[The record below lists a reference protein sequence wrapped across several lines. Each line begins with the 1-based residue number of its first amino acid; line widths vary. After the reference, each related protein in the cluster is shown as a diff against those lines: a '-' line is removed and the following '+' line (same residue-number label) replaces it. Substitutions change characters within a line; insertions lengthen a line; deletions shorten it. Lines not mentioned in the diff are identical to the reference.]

1 MSEYLQVIR
10 NKVEDAIRIVYEYK
24 VYYPDAENLA
34 VVFDIDGTLLN
45 DDEPIQPVVD
55 FYNICKSLGYHL
67 FIVTARDSNGTQE
80 TIDQLDKMNITD
92 YVSIYLRLP
101 IYWDMTKYKTSCRE
115 SIVNKG
121 YNVVLSIGDSIW
133 DVGQYGGYGI
143 LLPQLAF

>member
-1 MSEYLQVIR
+1 MNDYLQVIHE
-10 NKVEDAIRIVYEYK
+10 KVEDAIRIVYEYK
-24 VYYPDAENLA
+24 AYYPEAENLA

-45 DDEPIQPVVD
+45 DDEPILPVVN
-55 FYNICKSLGYHL
+55 FYNICKSLGYSL

-80 TIDQLDKMNITD
+80 TIDQLYKMNITD

-121 YNVVLSIGDSIW
+121 YNVVLSIGDSEW
-133 DVGQYGGYGI
+133 DIGQYGGYGI